1 MNSFFQAGCSVGRRR
16 RRRTRRKSCSLVFP
30 SVIEIGVHFASL
42 HACADHSNHP
52 RESALKDVHGNHKH
66 ELPDGAVTHHLGEE
80 LASNNITH
88 VFCVGT
94 AGDLCVSHTAMDA
107 ADMGFK
113 AYVIEDVTMSFDAGE
128 GWPAMKKE
136 LKAKGVEVVKKDGP
150 EVGKVRA
157 LGGKKAE
164 GQGNKTTMVFHG
176 IFNGPVFFGY
186 SAEQAKG
193 LM

>member
-1 MNSFFQAGCSVGRRR
+1 M
-16 RRRTRRKSCSLVFP
+16 
-30 SVIEIGVHFASL
+30 
-42 HACADHSNHP
+42 
-52 RESALKDVHGNHKH
+52 KDVHGNHKH
-66 ELPDGAVTHHLGEE
+66 ELPDGAVTHHLAEK

-107 ADMGFK
+107 ADMGLK

-136 LKAKGVEVVKKDGP
+136 LKAKGVEVVKNDGP
-150 EVGKVRA
+150 QVGKVRA
-157 LGGKKAE
+157 LGGGSTE
-164 GQGNKTTMVFHG
+164 GQGNETTMVFHG
-176 IFNGPVFFGY
+176 NFNGPVFFGY
-186 SAEQAKG
+186 PAEQAKG